1 MADHMTQPTT
11 LVSRDVTI
19 ARGPHTVVRDVNLEL
34 KSGDVL
40 GLVGSNGVGKST
52 TLACLAGLIAPA
64 AGAVEIGGFDMA
76 ANPTDAKRLIGYLPD
91 PPALHN
97 ELCVTRHLYAMAALY
112 GIHRRARAAV
122 VERAIA
128 QTSLEAVSARRIGR
142 LSQGFRQRVG
152 LAQAI
157 LHEPKLILLDE
168 PTNGLDIEQQARFA
182 ASIARISE
190 TAAVILSSHHM
201 SDIRACCNRLAVLEG
216 GVLSVQPKRDRS
228 SAAETLFLKLQ
239 QPVTAADLH
248 TLPCVLAV
256 RIQGAGWLV
265 SIRGDAVELSSL
277 VNDRGWG
284 LMQLSPVPNRAPS
297 ESETRKAA
305 SRAQPELA
313 EPVS

>member
-1 MADHMTQPTT
+1 MADHMTQPTA
-11 LVSRDVTI
+11 LVARDVTI
-19 ARGPHTVVRDVNLEL
+19 ARGPYTVVGDVNLEL

-40 GLVGSNGVGKST
+40 GLIGGNGVGKST

-64 AGAVEIGGFDMA
+64 LGAVEIGGFDIT

-97 ELCVTRHLYAMAALY
+97 ELCVTKHLHTMAALY
-112 GIHRRARAAV
+112 GIHRRARTAV
-122 VERAIA
+122 VARAIA
-128 QTSLEAVSARRIGR
+128 QTGLETVSSRRIGH
-142 LSQGFRQRVG
+142 LSQGFHRRVG

-157 LHEPKLILLDE
+157 LHKPKLLLLDE

-201 SDIRACCNRLAVLEG
+201 SDIRACCNRLAVLED
-216 GVLSVQPKRDRS
+216 GVLSMQPKRDRS
-228 SAAETLFLKLQ
+228 SVAETLFLKLQ

-248 TLPCVLAV
+248 ALPCVLAV
-256 RIQGAGWLV
+256 RKQGAGWLV
-265 SIRGDAVELSSL
+265 SIRGSAVELSSL

-284 LMQLSPVPNRAPS
+284 LMQLSPGPAKAPS
-297 ESETRKAA
+297 ESETRKAV
-305 SRAQPELA
+305 SRAQPKHA